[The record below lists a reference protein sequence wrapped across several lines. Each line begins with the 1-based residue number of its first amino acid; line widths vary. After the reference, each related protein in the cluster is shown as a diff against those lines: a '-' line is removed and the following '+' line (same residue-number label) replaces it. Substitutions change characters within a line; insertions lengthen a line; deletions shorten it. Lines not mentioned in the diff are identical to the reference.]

1 MAKEIMARG
10 PIACGIDASP
20 ILEYTGGI
28 ASMKGE
34 MVDHVISGTT
44 TVRAA
49 TLCIATLC
57 IAILCI
63 ATLCHCELPYCAILC
78 HTVPYCA
85 ILCTEVAGC
94 QWLAGPW
101 GTEGAKQ
108 YWIVRK

>member
-1 MAKEIMARG
+1 
-10 PIACGIDASP
+10 
-20 ILEYTGGI
+20 
-28 ASMKGE
+28 MKGE

-78 HTVPYCA
+78 HTVPYCVILCHTVPYCA
-85 ILCTEVAGC
+85 ILCHTVPYCALR
-94 QWLAGPW
+94 WLGVSGWLGHRRRQAILDRPQVSNW
-101 GTEGAKQ
+101 GATQ
-108 YWIVRK
+108 CV